1 VADKKRKLTVEIL
14 GENQQLSRQLADSEK
29 KLGSFEDKVTRA
41 GEKMADVGKKMTVG
55 LTLPIAAAGVA
66 SFKMAADLQDSIGAT
81 EQIFRG
87 ASKDVEDWA
96 DKLPSYYGIAKG
108 EAHEYANI
116 MGSLMQNLGGMSEQ
130 EAAKQAGMLTELA
143 GDLAAMYGGTTEEA
157 VNAMTSALKGNTEM
171 LDNYGISATAA
182 SLKAKAF
189 EMGIADGTSVLTD
202 QQKQAA
208 MLAIIMEQTGA
219 AQGQAAREAGGAS
232 GQMRALTTEIKNTA
246 TEMGTQLLPIGVK
259 VLGFLSDLVGVF
271 SSLSPGGQTA
281 VLAIA
286 GVVAALGPVLQVSGN
301 VMAASSKIRDALTT
315 VGDTGERELTRAGN
329 AAKGFSAAV
338 GGTGAALAAY
348 QLASAVNESTRDMS
362 RFSDTVEAVKF
373 DGTKEDFELLGEA
386 IDQANGS
393 VDKFQND
400 LLSFS
405 GAVASVD
412 IGGGVSRPI
421 TEIQRALDSM
431 IDNGQFEQAAALI
444 DLVNDSLERGNTNEN
459 FTTRNQFKRLADE
472 VLPEYRKELDLAVGA
487 QDQAAESAGKV
498 GSSADA
504 TGDSVDAL
512 REDMEEQKAATEDA
526 GKAWEDY
533 ADAVSAMAD
542 PFFAAA
548 DAASGLAAAQDKA
561 AWAALALMNEATPEN
576 LKAYADA
583 NEEAASAA
591 FDNESAMLRLRGE
604 IERNPAALQTN
615 IDKLNHY
622 VATGQIT
629 RGQADQMIDGFKG
642 VTWWASAMPNGKHVN
657 VTTNADDV
665 TVQLMRVYDMIQRIG
680 NSGSLSRVFA
690 ATFGG
695 GGGSDGD
702 PRTPFASGGLVG
714 GSGSGD
720 RVPAMLTPG
729 EVVIRKPVVDALG
742 ADALLALNAGRAG
755 GTAGMI
761 VVENHFHGP
770 VTTDS
775 AEWVADAVADAVRRG
790 LMN

>member
-1 VADKKRKLTVEIL
+1 MADKKRKLTVEIL
-14 GENQQLSRQLADSEK
+14 GENQQLSRQLADAEK

-55 LTLPIAAAGVA
+55 LTLPIAAAGAA

-81 EQIFRG
+81 EQIFKG

-96 DKLPSYYGIAKG
+96 DSLPSYYGIAKG

-189 EMGIADGTSVLTD
+189 EMGIGDGTSVLTD

-208 MLAIIMEQTGA
+208 MLAIIVEQTGA
-219 AQGQAAREAGGAS
+219 AQGQAAREAEGAS

-259 VLGFLSDLVGVF
+259 VLGFLSDLVGLF
-271 SSLSPGGQTA
+271 SELSPGGQTA

-286 GVVAALGPVLQVSGN
+286 GFVAALGPILTVSGN
-301 VMAASSKIRDALTT
+301 VMTASVRIRDALTT
-315 VGDTGERELTRAGN
+315 VGDTGDRELTKAGN
-329 AAKGFSAAV
+329 AAKTFSLAIGGVAAAF
-338 GGTGAALAAY
+338 TAL
-348 QLASAVNESTRDMS
+348 QVASAINESTRDLD
-362 RFSDTVEAVKF
+362 RFGNTVEALKF
-373 DGTKEDFELLGEA
+373 DGTKEDLELLGKA
-386 IDQANGS
+386 IDQAGGDF
-393 VDKFQND
+393 DKAQND
-400 LLSFS
+400 VLNFT
-405 GAVASVD
+405 GAVGTVELGD
-412 IGGGVSRPI
+412 GLSRPI
-421 TEIQRALDSM
+421 TEIQRALDTM
-431 IDNGQFEQAAALI
+431 IDNGQFEQAAGLI
-444 DLVNDSLERGNTNEN
+444 DMVASSLERGATNEN
-459 FTTRNQFKRLADE
+459 FTTRNQFKRLSDE
-472 VLPEYRKELDLAVGA
+472 VLPEYREEIELAVGA
-487 QDQAAESAGKV
+487 QDKAAESVGKV
-498 GSSADA
+498 GDSADA
-504 TGDSVDAL
+504 TGGQVDGL
-512 REDMEEQKAATEDA
+512 RQDMEEQKAATEDA

-583 NEEAASAA
+583 NEDAASAA

-604 IERNPAALQTN
+604 IERNPAALQTT

-642 VTWWASAMPNGKHVN
+642 VTFWASAIPNGKHVN
-657 VTTNADDV
+657 VTTNANDV
-665 TVQLMRVYDMIQRIG
+665 TGQLMRVLDMINRIG
-680 NSGSLSRVFA
+680 NSGSLAGVYA

-720 RVPAMLTPG
+720 RVPALLTPG
-729 EVVIRKPVVDALG
+729 EMVIRKPIVDAVG
-742 ADALLALNAGRAG
+742 ADSLLALNAGRAG
-755 GTAGMI
+755 GAAGMI

-770 VTTDS
+770 VAQDS
-775 AEWVADAVADAVRRG
+775 AEWVADVVADAVRRG